1 MFRAILFRDCRQM
14 ISSVGIIICL
24 SLYMVIGCGVELAAV
39 AISRYSVFMMFYLCA
54 VWSFGITG
62 GLTELIKYDKNSG
75 IFSLLHQID
84 GGFAKY
90 YVAKMILPTILMAIE
105 CAVMWVIY
113 IPYGLKN
120 GLRFQD
126 IALSMIVAECM
137 TVSLISLSLLVIS
150 WSGEKLL
157 PVLAVAELVILT
169 MFVVIAV
176 FSVFAAVALTLVF
189 ACGVLVSLA
198 LYVHSHYVCV
208 LK

>member
-1 MFRAILFRDCRQM
+1 MFRAILFRDCKQM

-39 AISRYSVFMMFYLCA
+39 AISRYSVFLMFYLCA

-90 YVAKMILPTILMAIE
+90 YFAKMILPIILMAIE

-113 IPYGLKN
+113 IPYGLQN

-126 IALSMIVAECM
+126 IVLSVIVAECM

-150 WSGEKLL
+150 WSGGKLL
-157 PVLAVAELVILT
+157 PVLAVAELVVLT